1 MNIPFVKKN
10 ELYNFV
16 EKNFTYLAVG
26 LVIIVIFFFTYFL
39 IVPTWKE
46 IRDVSVLELQ
56 QKQTRLTEMQKFLS
70 QLKTMRDTYAEID
83 YNDIQRLET
92 VLPKGFDKQQLF
104 LQIQQFAEQSGF
116 PATSITFNEKLAAT
130 TSSTSR
136 RNSQSAQQA
145 TGVVAGGEVQEVTI
159 NITVQ
164 GVATYDSFKQF
175 LTSIEGF
182 GPILTLSSIDYPVSS
197 SAFSMSLT
205 TYYLSES

>member
-1 MNIPFVKKN
+1 MNLPFVKKN

-16 EKNFTYLAVG
+16 DKNFIYLAIG

-39 IVPTWKE
+39 IVPTWKD

-70 QLKTMRDTYAEID
+70 ELKTMRDTYAEID

-92 VLPKGFDKQQLF
+92 VLPKGFDRQQLF

-130 TSSTSR
+130 SSTSR
-136 RNSQSAQQA
+136 HNSQNAQSGSSVVS
-145 TGVVAGGEVQEVTI
+145 TGGDIEEVTI

-164 GVATYDSFKQF
+164 GITTYDSFKQF
-175 LTSIEGF
+175 LTSIESF
-182 GPILTLSSIDYPVSS
+182 GPMLTLSTIDYPVSS
-197 SAFSMSLT
+197 SAFSFSLT

>member
-1 MNIPFVKKN
+1 MNLPFVKKN

-16 EKNFTYLAVG
+16 DKNFIYLAIG

-39 IVPTWKE
+39 IVPTWKD

-70 QLKTMRDTYAEID
+70 ELKTMRDTYAEID

-92 VLPKGFDKQQLF
+92 VLPKGFDRQQLF

-130 TSSTSR
+130 SSTSR
-136 RNSQSAQQA
+136 RNSQNAQSGGSVVS
-145 TGVVAGGEVQEVTI
+145 TGGDIEEVTI

-164 GVATYDSFKQF
+164 GITTYDSFKQF
-175 LTSIEGF
+175 LTSIESF
-182 GPILTLSSIDYPVSS
+182 GPMLTLSTIDYPVSS
-197 SAFSMSLT
+197 SAFSFSLT